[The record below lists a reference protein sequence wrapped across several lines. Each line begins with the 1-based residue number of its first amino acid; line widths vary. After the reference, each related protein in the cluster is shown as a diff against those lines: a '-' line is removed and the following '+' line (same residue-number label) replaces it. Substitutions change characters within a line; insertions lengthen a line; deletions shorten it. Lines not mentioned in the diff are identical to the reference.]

1 MTPNMIL
8 QTEKT
13 GDELSFTGNNSSSNS
28 TSETILQEAQSIE
41 AEADYPHGIRLVFVV
56 IALILSMFLVCL
68 QSYYDFHPEIFLTY
82 LLGCFGY
89 GMSTI

>member
-1 MTPNMIL
+1 MIL

-13 GDELSFTGNNSSSNS
+13 GDELSSIGNNSSSNS

-41 AEADYPHGIRLVFVV
+41 AEAEVEADYPHGIRLVFVV

-68 QSYYDFHPEIFLTY
+68 QPCYYFHPDVFLTY

-89 GMSTI
+89 GTSTT